1 MDPFVLCL
9 ILFVAAILAFPVL
22 FQINKHKL
30 GRELEEE
37 EKKVQDWKEK
47 IFAERE
53 KINQQVKEG
62 TWEFPVEPF
71 YAACKEA
78 SVTTLETEY
87 GISKAKLI
95 ASDIMFN
102 AGVYRDNQKL
112 YLKPH
117 VLKKYFAEGQILAGD
132 TVKQQKQPRDAS
144 PTEEERTFIRR
155 AAELAPLSGIDKR
168 REMLAF
174 LWGEYSTKIRAV
186 QEGQEALM
194 QLGMIYAGQQQK
206 EGDWAIVGGIASGI
220 AGPIA
225 GIMAAS
231 ETIANNSKI
240 REHNEAMRKASM
252 DIMSGIPSLA
262 GNEFKLERERDEISK
277 QQMEIWNK
285 VVLSSITSED
295 IWANIQLGKPE
306 VKKNASGVLA
316 VSLPVSIK
324 KPFILDVPENIV
336 MVVDGTIKGEVWFED
351 KLVGEVFF
359 PLPLYGIPTNMTADV
374 TLDGMCGR
382 FVKYD
387 GKYTVKIAD
396 KQSLWIMEA

>member
-9 ILFVAAILAFPVL
+9 ILFVAAIFIFPAF
-22 FQINKHKL
+22 FQINKYKL
-30 GRELEEE
+30 GRELEENKKKAQE
-37 EKKVQDWKEK
+37 RMQKRQAEIEKV
-47 IFAERE
+47 
-53 KINQQVKEG
+53 NQQVKEG
-62 TWEFPVEPF
+62 TWEFPIESF

-95 ASDIMFN
+95 ASDILLH
-102 AGVYRDNQKL
+102 AGVARDNYKQ

-117 VLKKYFAEGQILAGD
+117 VLKKYFAEGQVLAGD
-132 TVKQQKQPRDAS
+132 TVKQKKQPRDAS
-144 PTEEERTFIRR
+144 PTDEESTFIRR
-155 AAELAPLSGIDKR
+155 AAEIAALSGIDKR

-174 LWGEYSTKIRAV
+174 LWGEYSAKIRAM

-194 QLGMIYAGQQQK
+194 QLGMIYAGQKQK

-240 REHNEAMRKASM
+240 REHNEAMRKASI
-252 DIMSGIPSLA
+252 DIMSGIPNLVGS
-262 GNEFKLERERDEISK
+262 EVELEKERDKIN
-277 QQMEIWNK
+277 QQQRELWNK
-285 VVLSSITSED
+285 VVLSSYTSAD
-295 IWANIQLGKPE
+295 IWANIQLGKPT
-306 VKKNASGVLA
+306 VKNKASGVLA
-316 VSLPVSIK
+316 ISLPVSIK
-324 KPFILDVPENIV
+324 KPFVLDVPENIV

-351 KLVGEVFF
+351 KLVGDVFF
-359 PLPLYGIPTNMTADV
+359 PLPLYGIPTNMTAEV
-374 TLDGMCGR
+374 SIDGMCGR
-382 FVKYD
+382 SVKYD

-396 KQSLWIMEA
+396 EQNLWIMEA

>member
-1 MDPFVLCL
+1 MDPIILCL
-9 ILFVAAILAFPVL
+9 ILFVAAILSFPLL

-30 GRELEEE
+30 GRELEEK
-37 EKKVQDWKEK
+37 EKEIQEQKKK
-47 IFAERE
+47 IFAESE
-53 KINQQVKEG
+53 KINQQAKEG

-87 GISKAKLI
+87 GITKAKLI

-102 AGVYRDNQKL
+102 ASIHRDNQKL

-168 REMLAF
+168 RKMLLF
-174 LWGEYSTKIRAV
+174 LQVEYSTKIRAM
-186 QEGQEALM
+186 QEGRKALM
-194 QLGMIYAGQQQK
+194 QLGMIYADQQQK

-220 AGPIA
+220 AGPAA
-225 GIMAAS
+225 GIMAAT
-231 ETIANNSKI
+231 ETIANNNKI
-240 REHNEAMRKASM
+240 RKHNAAMRKASM
-252 DIMSGIPSLA
+252 DIMSGTANLVS
-262 GNEFKLERERDEISK
+262 NEIELEKELDQIE
-277 QQMEIWNK
+277 QQQKDIWNK
-285 VVLSSITSED
+285 VVLSSRASAD
-295 IWANIQLGKPE
+295 IWANIQLGKPN
-306 VKKNASGVLA
+306 VKKTPSGVLA

-396 KQSLWIMEA
+396 KQNLWIMEA